1 MLPGL
6 TCRPLTTDDVPVWAD
21 LLDRAAAVDRPH
33 VRDSPE
39 WLRRSLTADGF
50 DAGTQSLAGFDAD
63 GVLRA
68 AAVVELR
75 LGDLAHLRLPCG
87 GVVDP
92 GWRGRGVGRA
102 LLAWAE
108 RAARDRVARRRRE
121 LGRDVTAD
129 LQVWA
134 ADHRDDLA
142 RLCARAGLTPLRYFS
157 TMRRTLPRDRELPA
171 PEVPAGF
178 RLVRFDEHGATGLR
192 DLHNVVFA
200 DHWGSQPLT
209 DADWERFV
217 VGNPDYRPG
226 WSWGLLAERADGA
239 AAVDGAAELVAYANV
254 YAHESDWPALGFA
267 QADLG
272 NLGVRRDHRGRGLAQ
287 TLLAAVARRAHEVG
301 TAAVTLDVDS
311 ENPSGAVGLYER
323 AGYVRVHGD
332 VLFAKAL

>member
-6 TCRPLTTDDVPVWAD
+6 TCRPLTTDDVPAWAD

-39 WLRRSLTADGF
+39 WLRRTLTADGF
-50 DAGTQSLAGFDAD
+50 DAATQSLAGVDAD

-68 AAVVELR
+68 VAVVELR
-75 LGDLAHLRLPCG
+75 LGDLAHLRLPCD

-92 GWRGRGVGRA
+92 DRRGRGVGRA
-102 LLAWAE
+102 LLAWGE
-108 RAARDRVARRRRE
+108 RAARERVARRRRD

-134 ADHRDDLA
+134 GEHRDDVA
-142 RLCARAGLTPLRYFS
+142 RLCARAGLSPLRYFS
-157 TMRRTLPRDRELPA
+157 TMRRTLPTDQVP
-171 PEVPAGF
+171 PEPQVPPGL
-178 RLVRFDEHGATGLR
+178 RLVRFDEHGTAGLR
-192 DLHNVVFA
+192 ELHNAVFA

-209 DADWERFV
+209 ETDWQRFV
-217 VGNPDYRPG
+217 VGNPEFRPA
-226 WSWGLLAERADGA
+226 WSWGVLDADG
-239 AAVDGAAELVAYANV
+239 VLLAYANV
-254 YAHESDWPALGFA
+254 YAHESDWPTLGFA

-272 NLGVRRDHRGRGLAQ
+272 TLGVRREDRGRGLAQ
-287 TLLAAVARRAHEVG
+287 VLLAAVARRAHEVG
-301 TAAVTLDVDS
+301 MAAVSLDVDG

-332 VLFAKAL
+332 VLHAKGL

>member
-6 TCRPLTTDDVPVWAD
+6 TCRPLTTDDVPAWAE

-50 DAGTQSLAGFDAD
+50 DAGAQSLAGVDPD

-68 AAVVELR
+68 VAVVELR
-75 LGDLAHLRLPCG
+75 LGDLEHLRLPCD

-92 GWRGRGVGRA
+92 AWRGRGVGQA
-102 LLAWAE
+102 LLAWGE
-108 RAARDRVARRRRE
+108 SAARDRVTRRRRE
-121 LGRDVTAD
+121 LGREVTAD

-134 ADHRDDLA
+134 ADHRDDVA

-157 TMRRTLPRDRELPA
+157 TMRRTLPEGQEPPA
-171 PEVPAGF
+171 PQVPEGF
-178 RLVRFDEHGATGLR
+178 RLVRFDDHGTAGLR
-192 DLHNVVFA
+192 DLHNAVFA

-209 DADWERFV
+209 EADWERFV
-217 VGNPDYRPG
+217 VGNPDFRAA
-226 WSWGLLAERADGA
+226 WSFGLLDPEGD
-239 AAVDGAAELVAYANV
+239 LVAYANV

-287 TLLAAVARRAHEVG
+287 VLLAAVARRAREVG
-301 TAAVTLDVDS
+301 TAAVSLDVDS

-332 VLFAKAL
+332 VLRAKAL